1 MAKREK
7 KEAKEPI
14 ADIIRA
20 LAIERGIDEEQ
31 VKATVTKMITAAYQ
45 KSFGK
50 NYDNCIVDISDDLSE
65 INSLE
70 VIKSQA
76 NYFMVKV
83 TGISSRQLT
92 RKLLVEN
99 NILIKDLSSKMPKND
114 NNYVRIAVRR
124 GEENDMLIR
133 AIKEVV
139 KGEG

>member
-1 MAKREK
+1 M
-7 KEAKEPI
+7 
-14 ADIIRA
+14 
-20 LAIERGIDEEQ
+20 
-31 VKATVTKMITAAYQ
+31 
-45 KSFGK
+45 F
-50 NYDNCIVDISDDLSE
+50 DDL
-65 INSLE
+65 ISLE

-124 GEENDMLIR
+124 VEENNMLIR